1 LREEIEKRERS
12 KKEFEKRKKDEKYNR
27 IDVLFGIRIFHLLIL
42 KIKNLVTKLL
52 HFFISSLYL
61 PQPWLMVKFHSFFA
75 FFSNNI
81 NYTLFNSFPLS
92 CSSFFR
98 FQEQN

>member
-52 HFFISSLYL
+52 HFFTL
-61 PQPWLMVKFHSFFA
+61 PSTTMVDGKVSFFFC
-75 FFSNNI
+75 FF
-81 NYTLFNSFPLS
+81 
-92 CSSFFR
+92 
-98 FQEQN
+98 